1 LQKFLHFQRFIVHR
15 RAEKP
20 HRISRFWTKFRFWPL
35 FCYAANMMKNPAST
49 FKLRALGTFAAL
61 GCAALGMS
69 ACNELQSAPTSV
81 APPPKVSVVTIAAS
95 PKPFMRELPGRIAP
109 TRVAEVRARV
119 AGIVMERT
127 FEQGKDVKAGDTL
140 YRIDPA
146 KFQVE
151 LAAAEAALAKALAAL
166 DQAEQQSKR
175 VEKLVGLQSA
185 SPAQFEAALAGY
197 RQAQAEVAV
206 RKAEIERAKLELS
219 YTEVKSPISGR
230 IGRAMV
236 TEGALVGQGE
246 ATHLATVRQL
256 DPIYADFTQSVSELN
271 QLRRAFESG
280 DLQQVAPDAVRV
292 ELVLD
297 DGTVYPYPGKL
308 LFSDAN
314 VDPSTGQVTLRG
326 EFPNPKSEL
335 LPGMYV
341 RVQIEQGIDGDALTV
356 PQQAVQRNDAGG
368 SEVFVVKPDNRTVL
382 QPTRVGRAIE
392 QEWLVLEGLK
402 QGDRVVVEGFQK
414 FVAGD
419 VVDPVPWL
427 KMKEAETGSNQRR
440 ADAAISQNA
449 TR

>member
-1 LQKFLHFQRFIVHR
+1 
-15 RAEKP
+15 
-20 HRISRFWTKFRFWPL
+20 
-35 FCYAANMMKNPAST
+35 MMKNAAFASR
-49 FKLRALGTFAAL
+49 LHALKTFAAL
-61 GCAALGMS
+61 GCVALGIS
-69 ACNELQSAPTSV
+69 ACNELQSAPSA
-81 APPPKVSVVTIAAS
+81 APRPQVSVVTLQAS
-95 PKPFMRELPGRIAP
+95 SKPFVRDLPGRIAP

-119 AGIVMERT
+119 AGIVMERS
-127 FEQGKDVKAGDTL
+127 FEQGAEVKAGDTL

-146 KFQVE
+146 RFQVD
-151 LAAAEAALAKALAAL
+151 LAAAEAAHAKALAAL
-166 DQAEQQSKR
+166 DQSEQQSKR
-175 VEKLVGLQSA
+175 VEKLVVLQSA
-185 SPAQFEAALAGY
+185 SQAQHETALANY
-197 RQAQAEVAV
+197 RQAVAEVAA

-219 YTEVKSPISGR
+219 YTDVKAPISGR

-280 DLQQVAPDAVRV
+280 DLEQVAPDAVKV

-297 DGTVYPYPGKL
+297 DGTIYPHAGKL
-308 LFSDAN
+308 LFSDAS

-326 EFPNPKSEL
+326 EFPNPKAEL

-382 QPTRVGRAIE
+382 TATRVGRVIE
-392 QEWLVLEGLK
+392 QEWLVLDGLNP
-402 QGDRVVVEGFQK
+402 GDRVVVEGFQK

-419 VVDPVPWL
+419 LVDPVPW
-427 KMKEAETGSNQRR
+427 QRSK
-440 ADAAISQNA
+440 AASAGKDARRVELEPSPPNV